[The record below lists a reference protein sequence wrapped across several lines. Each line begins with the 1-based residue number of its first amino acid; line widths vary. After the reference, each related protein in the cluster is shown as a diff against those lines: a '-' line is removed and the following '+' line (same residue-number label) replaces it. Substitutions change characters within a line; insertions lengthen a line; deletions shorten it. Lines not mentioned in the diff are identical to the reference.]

1 MCGEISHAQREVREN
16 PAIISKDYLSLLFV
30 STKLNNVAGISNS
43 ASQKALDLFLK
54 VRYLDEKTGNRGF
67 IGATGTPLSNS
78 ITELHTMMR
87 YLEYDFLRDHGLQ
100 HFDNWVSVFG
110 EQKTDWEL
118 APAGN
123 KFKERTRIANYT
135 GLPILKPYELK
146 ILSA

>member
-1 MCGEISHAQREVREN
+1 MCGEISHAQREVGGN

-30 STKLNNVAGISNS
+30 STKLQNVAGISNS

-100 HFDNWVSVFG
+100 HFDNWVSVV
-110 EQKTDWEL
+110 TH
-118 APAGN
+118 
-123 KFKERTRIANYT
+123 
-135 GLPILKPYELK
+135 LKGQPFYD
-146 ILSA
+146 S